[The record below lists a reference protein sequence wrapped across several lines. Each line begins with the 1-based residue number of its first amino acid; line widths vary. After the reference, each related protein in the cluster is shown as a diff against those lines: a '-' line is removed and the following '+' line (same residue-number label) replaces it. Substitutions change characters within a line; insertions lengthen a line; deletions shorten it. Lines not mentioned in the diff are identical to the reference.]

1 MRLFFFV
8 RALLCLAAKQAAMLR
23 VGFNLKESPT
33 LGILFY
39 CFNYYAKQVP
49 KIRVSLPM
57 TDSLLGSIFPPNKQL
72 IA

>member
-8 RALLCLAAKQAAMLR
+8 RALLRRAAKQAAMLR

-39 CFNYYAKQVP
+39 CFKYYAKQVP
-49 KIRVSLPM
+49 KIRVEPVNN
-57 TDSLLGSIFPPNKQL
+57 FV
-72 IA
+72 